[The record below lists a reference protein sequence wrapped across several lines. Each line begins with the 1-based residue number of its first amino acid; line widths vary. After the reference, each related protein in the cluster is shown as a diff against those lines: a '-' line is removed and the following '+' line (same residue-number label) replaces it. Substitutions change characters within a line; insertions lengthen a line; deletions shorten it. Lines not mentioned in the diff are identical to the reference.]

1 GALRSSVPWAQRL
14 DDAFFDFV
22 FFGRGSAKAVASRLG
37 LDPDVIEGLRR
48 EFTYWYPVDLRNT
61 GKDLV
66 QNHMTFCLFAHTA
79 IFPKEQWPRGFG
91 VNGWVRLAGRKMS
104 KSRGNVWYIREAVR
118 EWGADVIRL
127 TVANAGDG
135 LDDPNVDMDFAES
148 AKARIEEWLRFAT
161 SKHGTRKDHHGIDAW
176 FLSVLSRS
184 IQASRTAMEGMSY
197 KAALRHGYFDLQ
209 ASWSWYVRRSEG
221 RPHADVLRR
230 FIVVQTKLL
239 APFVPHV
246 AEEIWHRLGGDGFVV
261 SARYPEAIAREVDPR
276 AETAEVL
283 LQSTLSDV
291 REILKVTGIA
301 PKRLALYTAPAWK
314 VQIHRIA
321 RELAKQGPI
330 SMNVLMERAIAEPWM
345 RDRAKEVAAFAKR
358 VAEDLRHAKPDEVER
373 FASVDEFAMFRENLG
388 FLEKELR
395 VKVEVFRADDPKRW
409 DPSKKA
415 DHAVPGRPAIYLERV
430 HEDPAALQAG
440 GALQTKAES
449 AAAGDEAPPVLVP
462 LRPRVHGPPGHRV
475 PPSDVPGSTADR
487 DCKEFSFR
495 DAEQPDADLH
505 RQRDRLARPREVSGE
520 LHRRRQR
527 ESSRIREPESR
538 PLGRRELN
546 VPVCRRK
553 LERSAGSRG
562 LFRGVPTTVGLLPA
576 ANIPAR
582 CPSDRGLSGMGRVPQ
597 RNV

>member
-1 GALRSSVPWAQRL
+1 MAYYTIAHALQGGALRSSVSWAQRL

-37 LDPDVIEGLRR
+37 LDVDVIEGLRR

-79 IFPKEQWPRGFG
+79 IFPKEQWPRAFG

-135 LDDPNVDMDFAES
+135 LDDPNVDMDFAAP
-148 AKARIEEWLRFAT
+148 AKVRIEEWLRFAT
-161 SKHGTRKDHHGIDAW
+161 TKHATRKDHHGIDAW

-184 IQASRTAMEGMSY
+184 IQASRTAMEGMNY

-221 RPHADVLRR
+221 RPQADVLRR
-230 FIVVQTKLL
+230 FIDVQTKLL

-246 AEEIWHRLGGDGFVV
+246 GEEIWHRLRGDGFVV
-261 SARYPEAIAREVDPR
+261 NARYPEAIAGEVDPR

-283 LQSTLSDV
+283 LQSTLADV

-314 VQIHRIA
+314 VQVHRIA
-321 RELAKQGPI
+321 RDLAKRGPI
-330 SMNVLMERAIAEPWM
+330 TMNVLMERSLTEPGM
-345 RDRAKEVAAFAKR
+345 RERAKEVAAFAKKL
-358 VAEDLRHAKPDEVER
+358 AEDLRHAKPDELDR
-373 FASVDEFAMFRENLG
+373 FGAVDEFAMFRENLG

-395 VKVEVFRADDPKRW
+395 VKVDVFRADDPKRW

-415 DHAVPGRPAIYLERV
+415 DHAVPGRPAIYVE
-430 HEDPAALQAG
+430 
-440 GALQTKAES
+440 
-449 AAAGDEAPPVLVP
+449 
-462 LRPRVHGPPGHRV
+462 
-475 PPSDVPGSTADR
+475 
-487 DCKEFSFR
+487 
-495 DAEQPDADLH
+495 
-505 RQRDRLARPREVSGE
+505 
-520 LHRRRQR
+520 
-527 ESSRIREPESR
+527 
-538 PLGRRELN
+538 
-546 VPVCRRK
+546 
-553 LERSAGSRG
+553 
-562 LFRGVPTTVGLLPA
+562 
-576 ANIPAR
+576 
-582 CPSDRGLSGMGRVPQ
+582 
-597 RNV
+597 